1 VVPLPN
7 DYLPMRAL
15 LKNNAGLLL
24 KMLWPYLLTVLLALG
39 LLGWGSWRL
48 IGRFRRNVA
57 A

>member
-1 VVPLPN
+1 
-7 DYLPMRAL
+7 MRAL